1 MAFVM
6 TWLTHPRSSTLH
18 LAQGYTCQVNRVP
31 DHHGPERWRA
41 RALGQPVDGEWGTR
55 KEAEEAAVTAAWERA
70 AVVLLAVGWPDDATI
85 SKTLAV
91 WYQDDNWQEALSP
104 YVNKTMDEMRAA
116 LVAAL
121 KEACND

>member
-70 AVVLLAVGWPDDATI
+70 AVVLLAVGWPDDGAAA
-85 SKTLAV
+85 K
-91 WYQDDNWQEALSP
+91 ALTVERGHEGWKFSDAET
-104 YVNKTMDEMRAA
+104 KIRHMRAA
-116 LVAAL
+116 LTAAL
-121 KEACND
+121 KEAAGE

>member
-1 MAFVM
+1 MKWHDNKFA
-6 TWLTHPRSSTLH
+6 STMIFSAGIPLVARQH
-18 LAQGYTCQVNRVP
+18 KDHWRVRVFNHALP
-31 DHHGPERWRA
+31 DEYPDR
-41 RALGQPVDGEWGTR
+41 
-55 KEAEEAAVTAAWERA
+55 EAAKAAAIAEARRRA
-70 AVVLLAVGWPDDATI
+70 AAVLLAVGWPDDATI

-121 KEACND
+121 KGACND